1 MTIITV
7 FWGLATFFQ
16 IKPESTAIMYVI
28 CTANAN
34 GQFVTMQYVFRLTSK
49 PSHLI
54 AYMIIIYNS
63 SLSVAETAF
72 RLNKAPLTPDRPQV
86 KRPPPSLQIT
96 SNFLVFYGLYIL

>member
-1 MTIITV
+1 MYQAQILSHESSWMTIITV

-54 AYMIIIYNS
+54 AYDYNIQ
-63 SLSVAETAF
+63 L
-72 RLNKAPLTPDRPQV
+72 
-86 KRPPPSLQIT
+86 IT
-96 SNFLVFYGLYIL
+96 ICG